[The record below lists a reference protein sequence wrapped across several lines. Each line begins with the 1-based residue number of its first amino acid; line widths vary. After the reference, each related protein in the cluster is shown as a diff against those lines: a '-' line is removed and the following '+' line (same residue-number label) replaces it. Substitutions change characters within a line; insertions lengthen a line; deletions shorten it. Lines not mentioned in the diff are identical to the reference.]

1 MTTDATDATDLGLLD
16 PELRRLLR
24 AEAYRVP
31 VRLTRADLDRRLQ
44 RSGRLVRWPARAGP
58 ASGVAVAALVAIL
71 GFSAFSTGRPPSG
84 ASASPDATCDEV
96 APATVH
102 GSWWSEV
109 GGPHAFFN
117 VEPGTRRAT
126 NPGETWLL
134 HVRFDPDAAESL
146 LGLSAVELATG
157 RRIEGTLNG
166 RADPASI
173 YRFDQPA
180 PPLPGGWYLFE
191 QEVPAAGCWR
201 LEAVVDGE
209 VVGTAVVAVRPAL
222 PSQDGLATVAP
233 PTPETDG
240 LPARIGCDPR
250 VETQAMPF
258 PGGAP
263 NCTLAVEMVRA
274 AHPDLVAAAW
284 AVEVMALCPPGA
296 DCDGPPYS
304 IAVVLLAPPTSSAGW
319 LAYHVTGLRG
329 PVSIAGVAVDVP
341 DHVLDG
347 IRVAGVQPERSYRL
361 TCGPMDAGAC
371 AERAFGVI
379 RAYDG
384 ESMTPV
390 RSLTIHDELGS
401 YTLRL
406 VTGDEVTGIIN

>member
-1 MTTDATDATDLGLLD
+1 VTTDATDATGLGPLD

-31 VRLTRADLDRRLQ
+31 VRLTRADLDRGVQ
-44 RSGRLVRWPARAGP
+44 RSGRLGRWPRWAGL
-58 ASGVAVAALVAIL
+58 ASGVAVAALVAII
-71 GFSAFSTGRPPSG
+71 GFSALSTGRPPSG
-84 ASASPDATCDEV
+84 ASASPDATCDEA

-180 PPLPGGWYLFE
+180 PPLPGGWYLF
-191 QEVPAAGCWR
+191 QQDVPTAGCWR
-201 LEAVVDGE
+201 LEASIGDDI
-209 VVGTAVVAVRPAL
+209 VGSAVVVVAEATRPE
-222 PSQDGLATVAP
+222 QWFCDG
-233 PTPETDG
+233 
-240 LPARIGCDPR
+240 R
-250 VETQAMPF
+250 VETSPSNG
-258 PGGAP
+258 PGAAP
-263 NCTLAVEMVRA
+263 TDCLAAVELVRA
-274 AHPDLVAAAW
+274 AHPDAFASAW
-284 AVEVMALCPPGA
+284 GAIVQPMCPPGMI
-296 DCDGPPYS
+296 CDQAAPYL
-304 IAVVLLAPPTSSAGW
+304 IAVVLLAPPSSSAGW
-319 LAYHVTGLRG
+319 LAYPVVGAAG
-329 PVSIAGVAVDVP
+329 PE
-341 DHVLDG
+341 
-347 IRVAGVQPERSYRL
+347 RVAGVTVDLPEHILDTIRQHGVRTERPYRL
-361 TCGPMDAGAC
+361 VCGPIAAEPC

-379 RAYDG
+379 RAYEGDDPSPV
-384 ESMTPV
+384 ESVTF
-390 RSLTIHDELGS
+390 LDELGS

-406 VTGDEVTGIIN
+406 VTGDEVTGIFN